1 MITQPIYLLSTAA
14 LNADAIESAVAQ
26 DMMLDVLP
34 FIAIER
40 VDDADVREL
49 APRPLVVVFTSV
61 NALEAVK
68 QGLAGIRPNWKIYCT
83 SGATWQG
90 VMDYFGGKAVAGTAE
105 SARGLA
111 ELIRGEMG
119 PRKDVGA
126 RKDVSAGKEVGAS
139 EVFFFCGDLRREELP
154 AVLRQAGFIVN
165 ERVVYR
171 TLLIPHKTERAYDG
185 IAFFS
190 PSAVESYFSVN
201 AVAEGTTIFALGRT
215 TAAAIETRCSN
226 PVVIGDQPEKAAL
239 IRKMI
244 GYFSNKRR
252 SQ

>member
-14 LNADAIESAVAQ
+14 LNADAIQGAEAQ

-40 VDDADVREL
+40 VEDADVRDL
-49 APRPLVVVFTSV
+49 ALRPLLVVFTSV

-68 QGLAGIRPNWKIYCT
+68 QGLAGIRPHWKIYCT

-111 ELIRGEMG
+111 ELIRGEGGTRKEVG
-119 PRKDVGA
+119 PRK
-126 RKDVSAGKEVGAS
+126 ELGAS

-154 AVLRQAGFIVN
+154 SVLRQAGFIVN

-171 TLLIPHKTERAYDG
+171 TLLTPHKTERAYDG

-201 AVAEGTTIFALGRT
+201 AVAEGTTLFALGRT